1 MFTIDNF
8 AFDSIK
14 KLDELKLYNFLDIR
28 SYKKNRKVI
37 IEKLENTFNVYEDGY
52 EKREFLNISKEE
64 LKKLLRTIEK
74 IEFPRSNKL
83 RVYVL
88 ETKDQSTC
96 RANYR
101 DESISEDEKEKLSIF
116 IETSYSSYEAIK
128 SLIESSNDL
137 IIEVNFAQ
145 NVTIKSKVSTETYL
159 NLKNYLKDRQDTHI
173 FAY

>member
-1 MFTIDNF
+1 MFTINNF

-14 KLDELKLYNFLDIR
+14 KLDELKLYNCLDIR
-28 SYKKNRKVI
+28 SYNKNRKVI

-88 ETKDQSTC
+88 ETKDQSAC

-101 DESISEDEKEKLSIF
+101 DESISEDEEEKLSIF
-116 IETSYSSYEAIK
+116 IETSYSFYEGIK

-145 NVTIKSKVSTETYL
+145 NVTIKSKVSAETYL
-159 NLKNYLKDRQDTHI
+159 TLKNYLKDRQDTHI

>member
-1 MFTIDNF
+1 MFTINNF

-14 KLDELKLYNFLDIR
+14 KLDELKLYNCLDIR

-37 IEKLENTFNVYEDGY
+37 IEKLEDTFNGY

-88 ETKDQSTC
+88 ERKDQSAC

-101 DESISEDEKEKLSIF
+101 DESISEDEEEKLSIF

-145 NVTIKSKVSTETYL
+145 NVTIKSKVSAETYL
-159 NLKNYLKDRQDTHI
+159 TLKNYLKDRQDTHI

>member
-1 MFTIDNF
+1 MFTINNF

-14 KLDELKLYNFLDIR
+14 KLNELKPYNCLDIR
-28 SYKKNRKVI
+28 SYKKNRKVV
-37 IEKLENTFNVYEDGY
+37 IEKLEDKFNVYEDGY

-64 LKKLLRTIEK
+64 LKKLLRIIEK

-101 DESISEDEKEKLSIF
+101 DESILEDEEEKISIF
-116 IETSYSSYEAIK
+116 IETSYSFYEAIK
-128 SLIESSNDL
+128 SLIEDSNDL
-137 IIEVNFAQ
+137 ILEVNFAQ
-145 NVTIKSKVSTETYL
+145 NVTIKSKVSDETYL
-159 NLKNYLKDRQDTHI
+159 TLKNYLKDRQDTNM
-173 FAY
+173 FAC

>member
-1 MFTIDNF
+1 MFTINNF

-14 KLDELKLYNFLDIR
+14 KLDELKLYNCLDIR

-37 IEKLENTFNVYEDGY
+37 IEKLENTFNVY

-101 DESISEDEKEKLSIF
+101 DESISEDEEEKLSIF

-159 NLKNYLKDRQDTHI
+159 TLKNYLKDRQDTNI

>member
-1 MFTIDNF
+1 MFTINNF

-14 KLDELKLYNFLDIR
+14 KLDELKLYNCLDIR
-28 SYKKNRKVI
+28 YYKKNRKVI

-159 NLKNYLKDRQDTHI
+159 TLKNYLKDRQDTNI

>member
-1 MFTIDNF
+1 MFTINNF

-14 KLDELKLYNFLDIR
+14 KLDELNLYNCLDIR

-101 DESISEDEKEKLSIF
+101 DESISEDEEEKLSIF

-159 NLKNYLKDRQDTHI
+159 TLKNYLKDRQDTNI

>member
-1 MFTIDNF
+1 MFTINNF

-14 KLDELKLYNFLDIR
+14 KLDELNLYNCLDIR

-159 NLKNYLKDRQDTHI
+159 TLKNYLKDRQDTNI

>member
-1 MFTIDNF
+1 MFTINNF

-14 KLDELKLYNFLDIR
+14 KLDELKLYNCLDIR

-37 IEKLENTFNVYEDGY
+37 
-52 EKREFLNISKEE
+52 
-64 LKKLLRTIEK
+64 IEK

-88 ETKDQSTC
+88 ETKDQSAC

-101 DESISEDEKEKLSIF
+101 DESISEDEEEKLSIF

-159 NLKNYLKDRQDTHI
+159 TLKNYLKDRQDTNI